1 MILKLNNFHMSKVL
15 RKLIF
20 TVTFNLTL
28 FIVLIIGIQNST
40 RSKRVNLIIDN
51 TVELPVSFIIGVSF
65 ISGSIAGSLL
75 TINYRKIEK

>member
-1 MILKLNNFHMSKVL
+1 MSKVL